1 MKYKM
6 GTIDT
11 FYSNNSSLLL
21 SLLLEL
27 SSRRKTIVTYNKCFV
42 DLSEDCITNVINISR
57 HGKEYRGFLNF
68 YRPI

>member
-42 DLSEDCITNVINISR
+42 DLPESCITNVINISR
-57 HGKEYRGFLNF
+57 HGNEYQGFLNF
-68 YRPI
+68 YKPI